1 MQPMT
6 IPEIVSAV
14 GGTWLNPREGTAP
27 VSAVSTDSR
36 RIAPGC
42 LFLPL
47 AGEKFDGHDFLDRAL
62 AAGAAGCL
70 CARVPETLRPDKFY
84 IRVED
89 TRLALKALAS
99 AYRDRFP
106 IPFIQVTGSVG
117 KTTTKEMLASVL
129 GAKLCVLKTPENFN
143 NDIGTPLTLLGL
155 GPEHQAAVIETGMNH
170 FGEIRY
176 LGEMVRPDIAVIS
189 NIGDAHIEYLGSR
202 EGILKAKSEIFE
214 NLKPGGLAVLNGDDA
229 LLNTLDLP
237 FRTVR
242 CGHSEHCAVRVT
254 EVADHGVAGITCT
267 IVTQRDT
274 YHLNIPAPGE
284 HMAWSAAIAVAVGP
298 GSFTGI
304 RIGVAAAKGLAWPED
319 KPCAPCSTLE
329 SMAWPLAHLE
339 GRVIVCA
346 MDARR
351 SQVYNALFL
360 AAGEGLQRLTPDR
373 AIGLDQLGEELK
385 KVEKEKIVVGDG
397 ARLCYNT
404 LTEQGITL
412 KMAPEH
418 LRMQSAW
425 GVARAAL
432 ELVRS
437 GGLVSGEE
445 LAPVYCRLSQA
456 ERERL
461 EREAKSK

>member
-1 MQPMT
+1 MK
-6 IPEIVSAV
+6 I
-14 GGTWLNPREGTAP
+14 
-27 VSAVSTDSR
+27 
-36 RIAPGC
+36 
-42 LFLPL
+42 
-47 AGEKFDGHDFLDRAL
+47 
-62 AAGAAGCL
+62 
-70 CARVPETLRPDKFY
+70 
-84 IRVED
+84 
-89 TRLALKALAS
+89 LALESSATACSAALWGEDGLIA
-99 AYRDRFP
+99 
-106 IPFIQVTGSVG
+106 Q
-117 KTTTKEMLASVL
+117 
-129 GAKLCVLKTPENFN
+129 NFQN
-143 NDIGTPLTLLGL
+143 SGLTHSRTLLPMARDL
-155 GPEHQAAVIETGMNH
+155 
-170 FGEIRY
+170 
-176 LGEMVRPDIAVIS
+176 
-189 NIGDAHIEYLGSR
+189 
-202 EGILKAKSEIFE
+202 LK
-214 NLKPGGLAVLNGDDA
+214 N
-229 LLNTLDLP
+229 
-237 FRTVR
+237 
-242 CGHSEHCAVRVT
+242 CGTSLE
-254 EVADHGVAGITCT
+254 EVDV
-267 IVTQRDT
+267 
-274 YHLNIPAPGE
+274 
-284 HMAWSAAIAVAVGP
+284 IAVAAGP
-298 GSFTGI
+298 GSFTGL
-304 RIGVAAAKGLAWPED
+304 RIGVATAKGLSWGAD
-319 KPCAPCSTLE
+319 KDCAACSTLE

>member
-1 MQPMT
+1 MEFVT
-6 IPEIVSAV
+6 NSPEETEELGERLGRALSPGDVVAFTGDLGAGKTAFTRGIARGLGIGDRVTSPTFAIVNEYEGGRLPLFHFDMYRLTSSDELFDIGWEDYLARGGVCAV
-14 GGTWLNPREGTAP
+14 EWSENVADALERDTVRVDIRRGGEDEQAGDLGGACP
-27 VSAVSTDSR
+27 R
-36 RIAPGC
+36 RI
-42 LFLPL
+42 L
-47 AGEKFDGHDFLDRAL
+47 
-62 AAGAAGCL
+62 
-70 CARVPETLRPDKFY
+70 
-84 IRVED
+84 
-89 TRLALKALAS
+89 
-99 AYRDRFP
+99 
-106 IPFIQVTGSVG
+106 
-117 KTTTKEMLASVL
+117 
-129 GAKLCVLKTPENFN
+129 
-143 NDIGTPLTLLGL
+143 
-155 GPEHQAAVIETGMNH
+155 
-170 FGEIRY
+170 
-176 LGEMVRPDIAVIS
+176 
-189 NIGDAHIEYLGSR
+189 SR
-202 EGILKAKSEIFE
+202 EGRSTMKIL
-214 NLKPGGLAVLNGDDA
+214 A
-229 LLNTLDLP
+229 LET
-237 FRTVR
+237 
-242 CGHSEHCAVRVT
+242 
-254 EVADHGVAGITCT
+254 
-267 IVTQRDT
+267 
-274 YHLNIPAPGE
+274 
-284 HMAWSAAIAVAVGP
+284 SAAACSAALCQDGTLLAQSWQNSGLTHSRTLLPLVDSMLKNCGASLKEVEVIAVAAGP
-298 GSFTGI
+298 GSFTGL
-304 RIGVAAAKGLAWPED
+304 RIGVATAKGLAWPED

-445 LAPVYCRLSQA
+445 LAPVYRRLSQA